1 MKNFLDSRR
10 GARILAIIDLGPN
23 RQPTHFY
30 QGTITAV
37 GDGFIVLRDE
47 QLGDMAIAMEKIVSV
62 KILADAAAGLDV
74 SGATLEGF
82 ER

>member
-10 GARILAIIDLGPN
+10 GSRVLAIIDLAPN
-23 RQPTHFY
+23 RQPTHYY

-37 GDGFIVLRDE
+37 GDGFIILRDE
-47 QLGDMAIAMEKIVSV
+47 QLGDMAISMDKIVSV
-62 KILADAAAGLDV
+62 KVLADATPGLDV
-74 SGATLEGF
+74 TGATIEGF

>member
-37 GDGFIVLRDE
+37 GDGFIILRDE
-47 QLGDMAIAMEKIVSV
+47 QLGDMAISMEKIVSAKV
-62 KILADAAAGLDV
+62 LSDASPGLDIT
-74 SGATLEGF
+74 GATIEGF